1 MQAIRTNEQSDDQLI
16 FIGETMK
23 LTEFRKLLEG
33 HGFITKTSGD
43 CDLNGSKLY
52 AVFEAGQ
59 RVSPYYS
66 LQEWGNK
73 QILTTINEYKNRLQV
88 IYER

>member
-1 MQAIRTNEQSDDQLI
+1 
-16 FIGETMK
+16 MK
-23 LTEFRKLLEG
+23 LTEFRKLLKG
-33 HGFITKTSGD
+33 HGFITKNNGD

-52 AVFEAGQ
+52 AIFEAGQ